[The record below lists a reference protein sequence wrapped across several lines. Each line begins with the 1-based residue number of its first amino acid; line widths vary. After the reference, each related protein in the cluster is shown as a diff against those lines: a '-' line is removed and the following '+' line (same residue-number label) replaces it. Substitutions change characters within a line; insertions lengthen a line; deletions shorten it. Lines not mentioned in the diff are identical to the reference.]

1 MTMIWVKEILM
12 NALPDVCAVLV
23 SCGANSTIRT
33 IPDWSVAFIN
43 DVNDSYALNS
53 VGSSS

>member
-33 IPDWSVAFIN
+33 IPDWSVAFI
-43 DVNDSYALNS
+43 DDINDSYALNS